1 MNSFEFIHKR
11 IYEEYENNPQNL
23 LNYTKQDSIILNIQR
38 ATEACI
44 DLAMHIV
51 AEKSLGIPQSSR
63 DGFELLYKSGI
74 IDEELNKKLKAMV
87 GFRNIVVRDYQNID
101 LDIVKKIV
109 ELHLGDMKQFASFM
123 LKKL

>member
-1 MNSFEFIHKR
+1 
-11 IYEEYENNPQNL
+11 
-23 LNYTKQDSIILNIQR
+23 LNIQR

-109 ELHLGDMKQFASFM
+109 ELHLGDMKQFASLM

>member
-1 MNSFEFIHKR
+1 M
-11 IYEEYENNPQNL
+11 
-23 LNYTKQDSIILNIQR
+23 NYTKQDSIILNIQR

-63 DGFELLYKSGI
+63 DGFGLLYKSGI

-87 GFRNIVVRDYQNID
+87 GFRNIVVR
-101 LDIVKKIV
+101 
-109 ELHLGDMKQFASFM
+109 ELSEYRFGYC
-123 LKKL
+123 